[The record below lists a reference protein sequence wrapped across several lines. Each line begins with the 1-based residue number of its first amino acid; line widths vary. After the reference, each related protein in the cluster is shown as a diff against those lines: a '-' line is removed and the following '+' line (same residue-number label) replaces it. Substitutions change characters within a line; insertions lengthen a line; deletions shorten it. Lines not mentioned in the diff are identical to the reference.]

1 MFFYAL
7 FNINAK
13 NIALL
18 FLEKCLKDITL
29 NENQNTNTKKSK
41 YKSNTMRLEFAFF
54 S

>member
-1 MFFYAL
+1 MFLYAL

-29 NENQNTNTKKSK
+29 NENQNTNTK
-41 YKSNTMRLEFAFF
+41 YQNTNQILWG
-54 S
+54 